1 MMELYQPIVNFG
13 VLVVI
18 AAMYLWQTPR
28 TIEKITKVIDANTSV
43 IKDSKEYHDRM
54 EEILRDMMAD
64 IEQLKTKSDNEEIKS
79 ILSRIEWKVDSLG
92 K

>member
-43 IKDSKEYHDRM
+43 IKDSKEYHNRM

-64 IEQLKTKSDNEEIKS
+64 IEQLKTKSDNDEIKS
-79 ILSRIEWKVDSLG
+79 ILSRIEGKVDSLG

>member
-1 MMELYQPIVNFG
+1 MLELYQPIVNFG

-43 IKDSKEYHDRM
+43 IKDSKEYHNRM

-64 IEQLKTKSDNEEIKS
+64 IEQLKTKSDNDEIKS
-79 ILSRIEWKVDSLG
+79 ILSRIEGKVDSLG

>member
-28 TIEKITKVIDANTSV
+28 TIEKITKVIESNTAV
-43 IKDSKEYHDRM
+43 IKDSKTYHERM
-54 EEILRDMMAD
+54 EAVLAEMRADVEMLKESKNYDEIHD
-64 IEQLKTKSDNEEIKS
+64 ILI
-79 ILSRIEWKVDSLG
+79 RIEGKIDALG

>member
-43 IKDSKEYHDRM
+43 IKDSKEYHNRM
-54 EEILRDMMAD
+54 EEILRDMMVD

-79 ILSRIEWKVDSLG
+79 ILSRIEGKVDSLG

>member
-1 MMELYQPIVNFG
+1 MLELYQPIVNFG

-43 IKDSKEYHDRM
+43 IKDSKEYHNRM

-79 ILSRIEWKVDSLG
+79 ILSRIEGKVDSLG

>member
-1 MMELYQPIVNFG
+1 MLELYQPIVNFG

-28 TIEKITKVIDANTSV
+28 TIEKITKVVEANTEV
-43 IKDSKEYHDRM
+43 IRDSKVYHERM
-54 EEILRDMMAD
+54 EKYLDDMKRD
-64 IEQLKTKSDNEEIKS
+64 IEDVKCSNDDKEVVE
-79 ILSRIEWKVDSLG
+79 ILSRIERKVDDLG

>member
-18 AAMYLWQTPR
+18 AAMYLWQTPK
-28 TIEKITKVIDANTSV
+28 TIEKITKVIESNTAV
-43 IKDSKEYHDRM
+43 IKDSKTYHERM
-54 EEILRDMMAD
+54 EAVLAEMRADVEMLKESKNYDEIHD
-64 IEQLKTKSDNEEIKS
+64 ILI
-79 ILSRIEWKVDSLG
+79 RIEGKIDALG

>member
-43 IKDSKEYHDRM
+43 IKDSKEYHNRM

-79 ILSRIEWKVDSLG
+79 ILSRIEGKVDSLG

>member
-1 MMELYQPIVNFG
+1 MLELYQPIVNFG

-28 TIEKITKVIDANTSV
+28 TIEKITKVVEANTEV
-43 IKDSKEYHDRM
+43 IRDSKVYHERM
-54 EEILRDMMAD
+54 EKYLDDMKRD
-64 IEQLKTKSDNEEIKS
+64 IEDLKCSKDDKEVVE
-79 ILSRIEWKVDSLG
+79 ILSRIERKVDSLG